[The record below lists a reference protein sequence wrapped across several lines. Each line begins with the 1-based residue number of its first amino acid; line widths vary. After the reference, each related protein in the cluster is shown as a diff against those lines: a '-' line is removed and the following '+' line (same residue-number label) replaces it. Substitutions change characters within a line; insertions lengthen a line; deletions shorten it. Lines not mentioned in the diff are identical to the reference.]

1 MPAYH
6 TNEIIL
12 ADSQYL
18 TRLALRKLLEP
29 LSLVS
34 SLTEAQNEQELCLM
48 LHRSESPVVFLDYQK
63 PGAFSLETIP
73 LIQREAPRARIVLLT
88 SDNSQEGIRQALE
101 FGVDGFLTKHC
112 DEGEILEA
120 LKAVG
125 NGERFYCSQIID
137 FLLGKFS
144 FRQEYAC
151 APAILSPREMEI
163 VRLTAQGLV
172 AKQIADSL
180 NLSPHTVY
188 THRKNIMQKLKV
200 KNASQLVLFAVNK
213 GWVERD

>member
-1 MPAYH
+1 MSAYH

-112 DEGEILEA
+112 DECEILEA

-125 NGERFYCSQIID
+125 NGERFYLQPD
-137 FLLGKFS
+137 
-144 FRQEYAC
+144 
-151 APAILSPREMEI
+151 
-163 VRLTAQGLV
+163 
-172 AKQIADSL
+172 
-180 NLSPHTVY
+180 H
-188 THRKNIMQKLKV
+188 
-200 KNASQLVLFAVNK
+200 
-213 GWVERD
+213 

>member
-1 MPAYH
+1 MPVSP

-12 ADSQYL
+12 ADNQYL
-18 TRLALRKLLEP
+18 TRLALRSLLEP
-29 LSLVS
+29 LSLVR

-48 LHRSESPVVFLDYQK
+48 LNRSESPIVLLDYQK

-73 LIQREAPRARIVLLT
+73 LIQREASKARIVILT
-88 SDNSQEGIRQALE
+88 SDHQQEGIRQALE

-112 DEGEILEA
+112 DEQEILDA
-120 LKAVG
+120 LNAVG

-137 FLLGKFS
+137 FLLGKDS
-144 FRQEYAC
+144 PRREKSC
-151 APAILSPREMEI
+151 VPAILSPREIEI
-163 VRLTAQGLV
+163 VQLTAQGLV

-200 KNASQLVLFAVNK
+200 KNASQLVHFAVNK